1 MKIDMNTIVK
11 RFKGLQPGALIAI
24 MVGAALVV
32 GLAGWFL
39 LVRPQG
45 AKVKDLKAQATEVQ
59 AKIDAYHQQVAAV
72 RAAPKIEVADVYRL
86 AKAMPDR
93 TDMPDLLLELSQLA
107 RDTGIRFDS
116 ISPQPN
122 ALIGSYT
129 VLPISVTFQGN
140 FYNLADFLYRL
151 RSLVSVHAG
160 RLDATGRLFSV
171 DTLTF
176 NESTLKFPQ
185 IQATL
190 VIDAFVYGT
199 GVPAV
204 ATPRHDDHHYHHLDY
219 YRDGPERRVRD
230 RSSLMAKKQLDPL
243 KAKQQK
249 QKKILAVLG
258 VVFLGV
264 AAFMGPKLWKQL
276 HPPPLPPRVIP
287 ANGGNPVAA
296 APTLAA
302 PTLRGAEAPG
312 ATTTDAS
319 GALVAA
325 APTVQDGQLASF
337 SRFASKDPFSQQLSD
352 VQSSPSSS
360 SPSGGSSGGGSAN
373 PGLPGLPGNA
383 PKPGT
388 AVISVNGTLYTV
400 ATKTD
405 FPQPSAADPTVVPLF
420 HLVSV
425 TAHTATISIAGG
437 SYATGAPTVTLRE
450 NKPVTLMNTAD
461 GTRYTLVLKPLGTAV
476 STGTATSGSGK
487 SGSGGT
493 STTPTSTTVTLP
505 PPTP

>member
-24 MVGAALVV
+24 MVGASLVV

-116 ISPQPN
+116 ISPQSN

-199 GVPAV
+199 GVP
-204 ATPRHDDHHYHHLDY
+204 RGRDSDHDDDHDHHHLDY
-219 YRDGPERRVRD
+219 DRDGPERRVRD

-302 PTLRGAEAPG
+302 PTLGGAEVPG
-312 ATTTDAS
+312 ADDDRRFGLA
-319 GALVAA
+319 GRGGDHRPGRPALILQPLCEQGPVLAA
-325 APTVQDGQLASF
+325 AQRRAELSVLFTFRRLLGRRLRQSGPSERPRQRSQAGKLRS
-337 SRFASKDPFSQQLSD
+337 SR
-352 VQSSPSSS
+352 
-360 SPSGGSSGGGSAN
+360 
-373 PGLPGLPGNA
+373 
-383 PKPGT
+383 
-388 AVISVNGTLYTV
+388 
-400 ATKTD
+400 
-405 FPQPSAADPTVVPLF
+405 
-420 HLVSV
+420 
-425 TAHTATISIAGG
+425 
-437 SYATGAPTVTLRE
+437 
-450 NKPVTLMNTAD
+450 
-461 GTRYTLVLKPLGTAV
+461 
-476 STGTATSGSGK
+476 STGR
-487 SGSGGT
+487 
-493 STTPTSTTVTLP
+493 STRLPRRPTSRSRAR
-505 PPTP
+505 PTRRSFRCSTSSR